1 MKKADEMV
9 DLSLRAQ
16 EQMQA
21 AYLAEQAAELSLKVA
36 QNAVNHEFES
46 RAWNA
51 AKEGSRSLVVTD
63 INPNIQCLESLGF
76 EAQYLTRRTSFQ
88 EHVEQECVSL
98 QRRIIDSADNLLRDH
113 SGELH
118 ISGDDFLHRNPLISY
133 FETRIAKGLV
143 MDMAHITLRRS
154 SLGLIEKHVE
164 DWWKARSTEFKQLFE
179 AFERL
184 ARLREKRDEVKLL
197 NQLIPNRHDSATWV
211 SWAHAK
217 RGFKIEYEFN
227 ASTLV
232 WMADLWHPL
241 LDYISEEVE
250 HEAARGKLAI
260 TFLVIYKDSDWGD
273 WGICLPDDDVN
284 FEDTQACCEPSML
297 ARELLELGYRCVVTE
312 SNLKP
317 DASGGTEFTPVS
329 HQIKLQIAWR
339 N

>member
-36 QNAVNHEFES
+36 QNAVNREFES

-51 AKEGSRSLVVTD
+51 AKEGFRSLVVTD
-63 INPNIQCLESLGF
+63 INPNIHCLESLGF

-88 EHVEQECVSL
+88 EHLEQECVSL
-98 QRRIIDSADNLLRDH
+98 QHRIIDSADNLLRDY
-113 SGELH
+113 SGELQVA
-118 ISGDDFLHRNPLISY
+118 GDELLHRNPLISY
-133 FETRIAKGLV
+133 FETCTAKGVV
-143 MDMAHITLRRS
+143 MNMADITLQRNS
-154 SLGLIEKHVE
+154 SGLVGKHGE
-164 DWWKARSTEFKQLFE
+164 DWWEKRSTEFKQLFE

-184 ARLREKRDEVKLL
+184 ARLREKRDEVKLF
-197 NQLIPNRHDSATWV
+197 NQLIPNGHDSATWV

-217 RGFKIEYEFN
+217 RGFKIEHEFN

-241 LDYISEEVE
+241 LEYISEEVE

-260 TFLVIYKDSDWGD
+260 TFLVIHKDSNWGD
-273 WGICLPDDDVN
+273 WGICLPEDDVN
-284 FEDTQACCEPSML
+284 FEDTQPCCEPSML
-297 ARELLELGYRCVVTE
+297 ARELLEFGYRCVVTE

-317 DASGGTEFTPVS
+317 DASGGTEITPVS
-329 HQIKLQIAWR
+329 HQIKLQIAWG